1 MFQTAI
7 SRYGAARRTGALA
20 ALALAG
26 ALAHAAPAFAAE
38 YPSQLVVRDRP
49 ANAGHPAE
57 VEVELV
63 IGATAAA
70 TAKVTIYVPA
80 GLGVDTSQ
88 AAGARIGDAVV
99 TSRSGDALL
108 QRRGSILVDDPADYL
123 GQTCAPGAHA
133 AVWVLKVSA
142 GATERQI
149 PVFVDRTGPDI
160 SRTAAYTLQA
170 CFANPATGGFS
181 LNGLDL
187 DLTTAITNASA
198 TGMHVW
204 RALVTPFGADGTPNL
219 GGTKEVQ
226 AFAPFPQRIALA
238 ARYVRKSRTVVL
250 SGTVT
255 AAGVPR
261 PGQKVHFVAS
271 RTASFSRGKPLGTAR
286 TDGAGRFELI
296 RKLRATTYVAAY
308 INFYRTSRCAAAI
321 GPAPCVGATVTPP
334 PNAYVRAVVRR

>member
-198 TGMHVW
+198 TGMPVW
-204 RALVTPFGADGTPNL
+204 RALVTPFGADGRPL
-219 GGTKEVQ
+219 S
-226 AFAPFPQRIALA
+226 A
-238 ARYVRKSRTVVL
+238 ARRRCRHSRR
-250 SGTVT
+250 S
-255 AAGVPR
+255 R
-261 PGQKVHFVAS
+261 SAS
-271 RTASFSRGKPLGTAR
+271 RSRPATSAR
-286 TDGAGRFELI
+286 AGQSCSP
-296 RKLRATTYVAAY
+296 APSPPPA
-308 INFYRTSRCAAAI
+308 CH
-321 GPAPCVGATVTPP
+321 GPA
-334 PNAYVRAVVRR
+334 RRCTSSRLGR